1 LVANSN
7 FLQVEDSISIH
18 IQGDILWNFLNHRR
32 QNKQLSPALLYTSSS
47 SSRRRKNKKKKK
59 KKKRKLDPD
68 KTDSQP
74 KLSSSDSPTT
84 ATTTTKEDEKKL
96 DQLLFP
102 LQNAITSTSKRFI
115 KSSSSSSP

>member
-18 IQGDILWNFLNHRR
+18 IQGDILCSFLNHRR

-47 SSRRRKNKKKKK
+47 SSRRRKKK

-68 KTDSQP
+68 ETDSQP

-84 ATTTTKEDEKKL
+84 TTTTTKEDEKKL

>member
-18 IQGDILWNFLNHRR
+18 IQGDILCSFLNHRR

-47 SSRRRKNKKKKK
+47 SSRRRKKKKK

-68 KTDSQP
+68 ETDSQP

-84 ATTTTKEDEKKL
+84 TTTTTKEDEKKL

>member
-18 IQGDILWNFLNHRR
+18 IQGDILCSFLNHRR

-47 SSRRRKNKKKKK
+47 SSRRRKKK

-68 KTDSQP
+68 ETDSQP

-84 ATTTTKEDEKKL
+84 TTTTKEDEKKL

>member
-7 FLQVEDSISIH
+7 FLQVDDSISIH
-18 IQGDILWNFLNHRR
+18 IQGDILWSFLNHRR

-47 SSRRRKNKKKKK
+47 SSRRRQKK

-68 KTDSQP
+68 ETDSQP

-84 ATTTTKEDEKKL
+84 TTTTKADEKKL

-102 LQNAITSTSKRFI
+102 LQNAIHLHLQRFI
-115 KSSSSSSP
+115 KSSSSSTS

>member
-18 IQGDILWNFLNHRR
+18 IQGDILCSFLNHRR

-47 SSRRRKNKKKKK
+47 SSRRRKKK

-68 KTDSQP
+68 ETDSQP
-74 KLSSSDSPTT
+74 KLSSSDSPT
-84 ATTTTKEDEKKL
+84 TTTTKEDEKKL